1 MSQSR
6 SRSRP
11 EPFDA
16 VVLAGG
22 GSRRMGG
29 VDKTSL
35 YVGEATLLDRVLA
48 AVPAAST
55 VVVVG
60 PSRPVTREV
69 VWAREDPPG
78 SGPVAALRTGLARVS
93 SPYVVLLAAD
103 LPFLTEKVVDRLLAG
118 LEGDGALLVDDTGR
132 DQYLCSAWRTDALR
146 RADLTVDRL
155 GSVVQ
160 GLDVTRL
167 DVAVAPGVPGP
178 WTDCDTPADLE
189 RARRTG

>member
-1 MSQSR
+1 MTR

-16 VVLAGG
+16 LVLAGG
-22 GSRRMGG
+22 AARRMGG
-29 VDKTSL
+29 VDKTAL
-35 YVGEATLLDRVLA
+35 QVGDRTLLDRVLA
-48 AVPAAST
+48 ALDGAAS

-60 PSRPVTREV
+60 PSRPVAREV

-78 SGPVAALRTGLARVS
+78 SGPVAALRAGLGRVS

-103 LPFLTEKVVDRLLAG
+103 LPFLSAEVVDALLLAVRA
-118 LEGDGALLVDDTGR
+118 DGALLVDDTGR
-132 DQYLCSAWRTDALR
+132 DQYLCSAWRTDSLR

-155 GSVVQ
+155 GAVVQ
-160 GLDVTRL
+160 GLDVARL
-167 DVAVAPGVPGP
+167 DVAVAPGAPGP
-178 WTDCDTPADLE
+178 WTDCDTPQDLE